1 MISVRKFVFCLD
13 WFGYI
18 SPLFMLLITG
28 NPFIDEHPIDWF
40 IVALF
45 PIFSWQIVR
54 YLILGGT
61 NFRPWKS
68 NPFRNMGKN

>member
-1 MISVRKFVFCLD
+1 
-13 WFGYI
+13 
-18 SPLFMLLITG
+18 MLLITG